1 MRISDWSSDVCS
13 SDLAAYYSA
22 INHDGEASAFW
33 KLLRAT
39 LDDSQ
44 ARVDIERAEQVIA
57 RRKQGQT
64 WAESVAGRMELH
76 YSPGRTWEATERALI
91 GPLSPGEVTDIGGG
105 ERAGER
111 MVG

>member
-64 WAESVAGRMELH
+64 WAERSEEHTSELQSLMRISYAVFCLNKKKYVDH
-76 YSPGRTWEATERALI
+76 KKSDTPSY
-91 GPLSPGEVTDIGGG
+91 D
-105 ERAGER
+105 
-111 MVG
+111 